1 MRLPT
6 SPRPREGDHLRGV
19 SLENGTAP
27 PGGEWL
33 SHSPNP
39 DIPCTDR
46 KPESFSP
53 PWLQR
58 PGSRV
63 PGDRLLSFSRRAVEP
78 RTQLR
83 CVRSEMRAD
92 ATTSLAPIRDA
103 RTMRY
108 GRRLEDERI
117 GGCAPWEPIADAD
130 SIAVKP
136 AEAADRRTEV
146 HSIRRRL
153 PSSNGWPPCSRRRM
167 IQILNFVSGRTTQRR
182 NFSHQIL
189 CALST
194 IILKVY
200 RF

>member
-1 MRLPT
+1 MAPHNQMG
-6 SPRPREGDHLRGV
+6 SGSAAPRSQIYKFNVQIQNQP
-19 SLENGTAP
+19 SL
-27 PGGEWL
+27 
-33 SHSPNP
+33 SQ
-39 DIPCTDR
+39 
-46 KPESFSP
+46 

-58 PGSRV
+58 PGSRG
-63 PGDRLLSFSRRAVEP
+63 PGDRLLSFSRQAVKP

-83 CVRSEMRAD
+83 SVRSEMRAN

-108 GRRLEDERI
+108 GRTLEDERI

-136 AEAADRRTEV
+136 AEAADRRTEL

-167 IQILNFVSGRTTQRR
+167 IQISNFVSGQNTQRR

-194 IILKVY
+194 IILKAY
-200 RF
+200 RFLEGCTSSVLS